1 MSRDDSKLWYEAMKE
16 EIESMAKNQVW
27 DLVELPKEVFIVG
40 CKWVF
45 KTKRDSKVNVERYK
59 ARLVAKRF
67 TQKESIDYHE
77 TFSPISKKD
86 LFRIIMTLVIHFEL
100 ELQQMDMKTTFLT
113 EDFKK
118 KMYMA

>member
-1 MSRDDSKLWYEAMKE
+1 MPHKELISIELIDREA
-16 EIESMAKNQVW
+16 IG
-27 DLVELPKEVFIVG
+27 I
-40 CKWVF
+40 
-45 KTKRDSKVNVERYK
+45 KRVLINVERYK